1 MKSQAVKDKILDV
14 SSRLFYEQGY
24 NTTGINQII
33 AEAGIAKASLYHH
46 FPSKNDL
53 LFTYLEE
60 KDKSWFEQLDAFLAR
75 YSDAR
80 SKLPALFDFR
90 IKRQLDQHFGG
101 CAFVRASVEIPA
113 SEQKALAFVRGHK
126 EHFKRD
132 IKSLVKQLQGEH
144 LLSPDQLSDTLY
156 LLMEGAIVD
165 AQIMKRKTSLAK
177 AKKIALQLING

>member
-1 MKSQAVKDKILDV
+1 MKSEAVKDKILDV

-33 AEAGIAKASLYHH
+33 EEAGIAKASLYHH

-53 LFTYLEE
+53 LHAYLEE
-60 KDKSWFEQLDAFLAR
+60 KDKSWFQQLDTFLER
-75 YSDAR
+75 FSDAP
-80 SKLPALFDFR
+80 SKLLALFDFR

-101 CAFVRASVEIPA
+101 CAFVKASVELPDTADKA
-113 SEQKALAFVRGHK
+113 SEIVSAHK
-126 EHFKRD
+126 EHFKRY
-132 IKSLVKQLQGEH
+132 IKTLVKQLQGQH

-165 AQIMKRKTSLAK
+165 AQIMKSKTSLSK
-177 AKKIALQLING
+177 AKKIAQQLLNA